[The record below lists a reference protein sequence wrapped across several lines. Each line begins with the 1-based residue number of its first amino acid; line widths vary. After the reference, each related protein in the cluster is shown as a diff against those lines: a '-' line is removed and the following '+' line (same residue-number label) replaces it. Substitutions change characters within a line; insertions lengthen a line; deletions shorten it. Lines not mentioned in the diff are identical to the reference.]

1 MVTKKL
7 LPLTLLCI
15 LMGCSSEQAE
25 LTEVSI
31 RPVKLFEVS
40 DFNEAMIQKFP
51 AKTAAT
57 KEVDLSFRIQGHLID
72 FDLVEGVKVKKGQ
85 ILAQLDDR
93 DAQNNMLNLEADFD
107 LATLDFKRKKDLLNQ
122 KLISQADYD
131 LAIAKIKSAR
141 AAYSSSID
149 QVSYTML
156 RAPYDGTIAKIDINN
171 YQVVQAN
178 QVILTLQK
186 DSYID
191 VVIQV
196 PETLTNKVTQQSINQ
211 SVSARF
217 LSQPSISYPLQ
228 LKEFATQV
236 TPGTQSYEVVFT
248 MPQPKTER
256 ILPGMSAEV
265 LISLDISEKMKQST
279 VLPIA
284 SVSKRD
290 SDGQSVVW
298 VYDEE
303 KSTVQAK
310 PVIIGNVVTEGITI
324 IKGLSEGD
332 KVVSAGIQYLTDGM
346 LVKPIHW
353 QRGV

>member
-1 MVTKKL
+1 ML
-7 LPLTLLCI
+7 L
-15 LMGCSSEQAE
+15 GCTSEQKEPTVA
-25 LTEVSI
+25 SI

-40 DFNEAMIQKFP
+40 TFNDALIQKFP
-51 AKTAAT
+51 GKTAAT
-57 KEVDLSFRIQGHLID
+57 KEVDLAFRIQGHLVG

-93 DAQNNMLNLEADFD
+93 DAQNNMLNREADFD
-107 LATLDFKRKKDLLNQ
+107 LATLDFERKKDLLNQ

-131 LAIAKIKSAR
+131 LAIAKLKSAR

-149 QVSYTML
+149 QLGYTLL
-156 RAPYDGTIAKIDINN
+156 RAPYDGTIAKIDINSF
-171 YQVVQAN
+171 QMVQAN

-186 DSYID
+186 DSYVD

-196 PETLTNKVTQQSINQ
+196 PETLTNKVTQQSLNQ
-211 SVSARF
+211 SVSAKF

-248 MPQPKTER
+248 MPQPKTQR
-256 ILPGMSAEV
+256 ILSGMSAEV
-265 LISLDISEKMKQST
+265 VISLAVSEELNQST
-279 VLPIA
+279 VVPVTSL
-284 SVSKRD
+284 SKRD
-290 SDGQSVVW
+290 SDGQSIVW

-303 KSTVQAK
+303 KNTVHAK
-310 PVIIGNVVTEGITI
+310 PVSIGNVATEGVTIT
-324 IKGLSEGD
+324 KGLSKGD
-332 KVVSAGIQYLTDGM
+332 KVISAGIQYLIDGM
-346 LVKPIHW
+346 VVKPIHW